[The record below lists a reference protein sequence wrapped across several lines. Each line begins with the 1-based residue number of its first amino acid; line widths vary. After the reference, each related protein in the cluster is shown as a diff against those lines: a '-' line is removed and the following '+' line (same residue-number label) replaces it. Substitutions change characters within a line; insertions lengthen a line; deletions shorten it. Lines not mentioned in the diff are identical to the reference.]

1 MTCEVNEMLRDIY
14 ATLFCWCLSA
24 VGTLIEQLHEAWD
37 VQSCLFTLKL
47 VVQRKEWS
55 CSLAL
60 HSAITAQVCGA
71 SRLRHRNRSW
81 SRPLESMLVLGLY
94 QHVSE
99 PSQKRLSNA
108 FIQRSVMPQRLSKRH
123 LLFEFPLKKKK
134 KKNCFVRYTCVPNR
148 KTHTETVRYEYVYRF
163 TPNIYDSLSL
173 YEKATLFSTKKVF
186 HRGKC
191 GWATSNRWRGQT
203 SPFWANYH
211 FKYWLSVAT
220 NKSSDI
226 KHGCS
231 RGFCSLY
238 STRRRRL
245 IYSGLGPHSSIEL
258 SFSQPNRISGED

>member
-1 MTCEVNEMLRDIY
+1 MTCWGKWNATWHLCY
-14 ATLFCWCLSA
+14 AVLLMSFCGWN
-24 VGTLIEQLHEAWD
+24 TDW
-37 VQSCLFTLKL
+37 
-47 VVQRKEWS
+47 
-55 CSLAL
+55 
-60 HSAITAQVCGA
+60 AITWGMRC
-71 SRLRHRNRSW
+71 
-81 SRPLESMLVLGLY
+81 
-94 QHVSE
+94 
-99 PSQKRLSNA
+99 
-108 FIQRSVMPQRLSKRH
+108 SVMFIHVKTSSTEEGMIVFTRAPLCHHCTSLRRVTAQAQEPELIAAARVNACIGFIPARFWTVPEAALQRVYTAICHATKTVKTPFIIWIS
-123 LLFEFPLKKKK
+123 FKKKK
-134 KKNCFVRYTCVPNR
+134 KKTVFVRYTCVPNR